1 MLTEGMRDV
10 MFRYE
15 YPEFKNKQLLK
26 ADMLELLRDYSRQ
39 SAQLLFQGY
48 GNGIMNGCE
57 LSWSDGW
64 LTVNS
69 GVIYRNGNL
78 YFMDKPYRLECQA
91 ENQQRYLA
99 VKFQQEKKQMNKISG
114 ETRIYLRREPVRT
127 QDEMELCRF
136 RLQEGSRL
144 RSVYKDFQD
153 HSTEYDTINI
163 IHAPF
168 AGASGTTMNPEI
180 LLQYAEEMMETEMTD
195 AFDIAFCMNVL
206 AAYGKVSKKSIVQYL
221 KSKGK
226 GDIESEENGDLYQ
239 GLLRIL
245 ANRKSHSNR
254 GQVQEQIGKRIMLV

>member
-1 MLTEGMRDV
+1 

-57 LSWSDGW
+57 LTWSDGW

-136 RLQEGSRL
+136 QLQEGSRL

-153 HSTEYDTINI
+153 YSTEYDTINT

-168 AGASGTTMNPEI
+168 AGAAGTTMNPEI

-195 AFDIAFCMNVL
+195 AFDIGFVMNIL
-206 AAYGKVSKKSIVQYL
+206 ANDGRVSRMVIKRYVMKSSKRD
-221 KSKGK
+221 KSS
-226 GDIESEENGDLYQ
+226 DTNGDLYQ
-239 GLLRIL
+239 ELLKGLS
-245 ANRKSHSNR
+245 NRKR
-254 GQVQEQIGKRIMLV
+254 QVNGGDQSGVIQKRVMLI